1 MHVSCGKV
9 GCHAM
14 PMSDCEIAIAEFG
27 LNVMVTSNG
36 RIAIRDTCSLLLASS
51 YLE

>member
-1 MHVSCGKV
+1 MRL
-9 GCHAM
+9 

-36 RIAIRDTCSLLLASS
+36 RIAIRDTCTCRSSLLVLAS
-51 YLE
+51 